1 MADSEHLDNFKSGP
15 EVWNAWQERT
25 RRASRTW
32 APDLRDLDLHGRDL
46 RMFNLRGVRLS
57 NCNLQEATLSHMD
70 LNGAHLS
77 GADLTGAHLGGSTFF
92 QSLLGSA
99 ILRDANFAGADFVT
113 TDFYRTDFR
122 GCILGGT
129 TFANVDLSTA
139 IGLEEA
145 THVAPST
152 LGVDTLYRSGSSIPE
167 LFLRGVG
174 VPESLITYVPS
185 LVGNPLDFYSCFIS
199 YNHTDKAFARRLHDT
214 LQGRGVRCWLDEHE
228 MLPGDNLYDAIREG
242 IRLYDKFLLCASKA
256 SLTSWWVDNEITN
269 VLAREQELWKARGKR
284 VQSLIPLS
292 LDSYLLHEWQDGK
305 AQQVKDRVAV
315 DFSGWERD
323 NQKFEDEIGHL
334 ILALQ
339 PDSGGRLPPPKPKL

>member
-1 MADSEHLDNFKSGP
+1 MANSEHLAYFESGS

-32 APDLRDLDLHGRDL
+32 APDLCDLDLHGRDL
-46 RMFNLRGVRLS
+46 RAFNLHGVRLS
-57 NCNLQEATLSHMD
+57 NCNLQRATLSNMN
-70 LNGAHLS
+70 LNSARLSRANLTEAHLN
-77 GADLTGAHLGGSTFF
+77 GSTFF
-92 QSLLGSA
+92 QSLLDGA
-99 ILRDANFAGADFVT
+99 ILRDANFAGADFVV

-139 IGLEEA
+139 VGLEEA
-145 THVAPST
+145 NHVAPST
-152 LGVDTLYRSGSSIPE
+152 LGIDTLYRSGSNIPE
-167 LFLRGVG
+167 VFLRGVG
-174 VPESLITYVPS
+174 VPENLITYVPS
-185 LVGNPLDFYSCFIS
+185 LVGNPLDLYSCFIS
-199 YNHTDKAFARRLHDT
+199 YSHTDKAFARRLHDT

-228 MLPGDNLYDAIREG
+228 MLPGDDLYDAIREG

-292 LDSYLLHEWQDGK
+292 LDSYLLHEWR
-305 AQQVKDRVAV
+305 A
-315 DFSGWERD
+315 
-323 NQKFEDEIGHL
+323 
-334 ILALQ
+334 
-339 PDSGGRLPPPKPKL
+339 GRHSR